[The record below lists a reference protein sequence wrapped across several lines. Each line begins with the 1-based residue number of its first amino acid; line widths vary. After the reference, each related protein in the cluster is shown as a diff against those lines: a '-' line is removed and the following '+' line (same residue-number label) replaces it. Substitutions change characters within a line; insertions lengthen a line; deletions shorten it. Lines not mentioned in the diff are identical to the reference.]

1 MTGVER
7 EKDGQLRLL
16 FAKQLQLQI
25 QFRKE
30 KQK

>member
-1 MTGVER
+1 MTGTER

-25 QFRKE
+25 QFTKE